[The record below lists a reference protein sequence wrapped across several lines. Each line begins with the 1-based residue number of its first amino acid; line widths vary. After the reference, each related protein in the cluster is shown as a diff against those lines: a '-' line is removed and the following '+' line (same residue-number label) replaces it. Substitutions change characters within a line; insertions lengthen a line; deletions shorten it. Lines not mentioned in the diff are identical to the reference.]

1 MNERI
6 RKKLLYFVSV
16 GAMIAILTLIGY
28 AFFMRQVNVDVTQ
41 NMKLEYT
48 GENGNASLVVTNPAS
63 NINER
68 TRTFLESVKYEADP
82 NTDLSNGDKVTITA
96 TYDKSLA
103 HQYNFHPTNTTTT
116 IKVSG
121 LPDQYATVSKIPKSY
136 LQDIYAAADTYIDDH
151 EEDIFRIELNQ
162 SNANVKLRSNQ
173 TIYRAFLKS
182 KKKGNSD
189 RILEMHNLQYRVNDT
204 DYTIYYTVIV
214 PRINDSKEV
223 VTDDIYGEE
232 ATMSEDEIKNKQYS
246 EYVSRVYGSGYTI
259 EEIK

>member
-1 MNERI
+1 
-6 RKKLLYFVSV
+6 
-16 GAMIAILTLIGY
+16 MIAILTLIGY

-48 GENGNASLVVTNPAS
+48 GENGNASLVVTNPAT

-68 TRTFLESVKYEADP
+68 TRTFLESVKYKADP
-82 NTDLSNGDKVTITA
+82 NTDLSNGDRVKITA
-96 TYDKSLA
+96 TYD
-103 HQYNFHPTNTTTT
+103 
-116 IKVSG
+116 
-121 LPDQYATVSKIPKSY
+121 
-136 LQDIYAAADTYIDDH
+136 IDDH

>member
-1 MNERI
+1 MNEKI
-6 RKKLLYFVSV
+6 RKKLLYFMSV

-28 AFFMRQVNVDVTQ
+28 AFFMRQVDVDVTQ
-41 NMKLEYT
+41 NMHLEYT
-48 GENGNASLVVTNPAS
+48 GENGKATLVVTNPAS

-68 TRTFLESVKYEADP
+68 TRTFLESVKYSADP
-82 NTDLSNGDKVTITA
+82 NTDLSNGDRVKITA

-103 HQYNFHPTNTTTT
+103 RQYNFHPTHTTTT

-136 LQDIYAAADTYIDDH
+136 LKKIYAAANKYINDH
-151 EEDIFRIELNQ
+151 EQDIFRIELNQ
-162 SNANVKLRSNQ
+162 DDANVNLQSDQ
-173 TIYRAFLKS
+173 TVYRAFLKS

-189 RILEMHNLQYRVNDT
+189 RILEMHNLRYQADQT
-204 DYTIYYTVIV
+204 DYTIYYIVIV
-214 PRINDSKEV
+214 PSVNDSKEV
-223 VTDDIYGEE
+223 VTEDIYGEE
-232 ATMSEDEIKNKQYS
+232 ATMSEEEIKNKQWS